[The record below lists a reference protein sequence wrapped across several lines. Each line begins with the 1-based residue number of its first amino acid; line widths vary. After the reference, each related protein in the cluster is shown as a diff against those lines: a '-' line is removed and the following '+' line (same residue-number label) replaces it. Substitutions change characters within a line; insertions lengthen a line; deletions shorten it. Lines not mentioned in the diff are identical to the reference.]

1 MGTRLWRSSGSVTAF
16 FMPWQSNTRKERR
29 SKYEEA
35 SIEPAAGVWHGI
47 ATAKTEGSSAIV
59 IAPQVTGEAKK
70 VMTEVSTQS
79 LKDVVKNTDA
89 ALEVQTGVGSVSIP
103 NAALDAIAQ
112 QAGGSTVTITVE
124 AKKPEDV
131 KEQVSASQLEDA
143 MVVEVT
149 ITSGKKEL
157 TTFDGKSLTVTI
169 PVTGSAFVSGETY
182 KVIALSADGSKET
195 VSGTC
200 IKQNGKLSMQV
211 KITHLSTFVV
221 TTQKTMPFTDLS
233 GHWAAEA
240 ITYVYGNGL
249 MNGTSDTTF
258 APDEYLNRAM
268 LATILYRLSG
278 EPAATGEGKTF
289 MDVAP
294 DTWYTSA
301 VAWVSANGI
310 VSGVGDGKFAP
321 TQAITREELATML
334 YRYAKYS
341 KLDTSA
347 KGDLSKFA
355 DGDQIAAWASDAM
368 AWAVGAGL
376 ISGKTANVID
386 PTGTATRAEVATI
399 LMRFTELTK

>member
-29 SKYEEA
+29 RKYEEA

-103 NAALDAIAQ
+103 NAALDAIAR

-143 MVVEVT
+143 IVVEVT

-182 KVIALSADGSKET
+182 KVIALRADGSKET
-195 VSGTC
+195 VSGTY
-200 IKQNGKLSMQV
+200 IKQNGKLSM
-211 KITHLSTFVV
+211 
-221 TTQKTMPFTDLS
+221 
-233 GHWAAEA
+233 
-240 ITYVYGNGL
+240 
-249 MNGTSDTTF
+249 
-258 APDEYLNRAM
+258 
-268 LATILYRLSG
+268 
-278 EPAATGEGKTF
+278 
-289 MDVAP
+289 
-294 DTWYTSA
+294 
-301 VAWVSANGI
+301 
-310 VSGVGDGKFAP
+310 
-321 TQAITREELATML
+321 
-334 YRYAKYS
+334 
-341 KLDTSA
+341 
-347 KGDLSKFA
+347 
-355 DGDQIAAWASDAM
+355 
-368 AWAVGAGL
+368 
-376 ISGKTANVID
+376 
-386 PTGTATRAEVATI
+386 
-399 LMRFTELTK
+399 